1 MLPNSLFNKQMD
13 LSNVITIIL
22 FKKNIKKH
30 NSYLEKMAMLS
41 MFILMFLLVPYV
53 QDVANWVTDSNF
65 LLDSKHHTSKHL
77 PWPQGGRMYFLLTL
91 SLTIF
96 LVWVN
101 LMFMDVKQAKASKT
115 LMCLDCLLDLWEDL
129 RINYQRSELNPQ
141 LGAKCLC
148 A

>member
-1 MLPNSLFNKQMD
+1 
-13 LSNVITIIL
+13 
-22 FKKNIKKH
+22 
-30 NSYLEKMAMLS
+30 MAMLS

-115 LMCLDCLLDLWEDL
+115 LMCLDCFLDLWEDL
-129 RINYQRSELNPQ
+129 SYLSEIWTQPTAWSQVPLCLGQTKQTSCKARWEINSL
-141 LGAKCLC
+141 
-148 A
+148 